1 MLMVR
6 YYRYYTVVTYA
17 ICGIIGL
24 AHIESLGQMYIF
36 PVLLLI
42 IMCLWDIC
50 VMISV
55 GR

>member
-6 YYRYYTVVTYA
+6 YYRYYTVVAYA

-24 AHIESLGQMYIF
+24 GLIESSGLINIF
-36 PVLLLI
+36 PVFTI
-42 IMCLWDIC
+42 NYYVFMDIC